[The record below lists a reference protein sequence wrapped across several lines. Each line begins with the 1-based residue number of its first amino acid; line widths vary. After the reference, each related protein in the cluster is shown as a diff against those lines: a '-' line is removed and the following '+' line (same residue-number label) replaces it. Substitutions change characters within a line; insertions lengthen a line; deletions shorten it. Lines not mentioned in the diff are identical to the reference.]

1 MNFTIDDEIVIL
13 TKDLAFSC
21 EEVEATDYDVYRKWY
36 LISRGLQYP
45 TSSCAYS
52 IVKDGL

>member
-1 MNFTIDDEIVIL
+1 MNFPVDDDEIVRL
-13 TKDLAFSC
+13 TDSAFSC
-21 EEVEATDYDVYRKWY
+21 EEVEVTDYDFYQTWY